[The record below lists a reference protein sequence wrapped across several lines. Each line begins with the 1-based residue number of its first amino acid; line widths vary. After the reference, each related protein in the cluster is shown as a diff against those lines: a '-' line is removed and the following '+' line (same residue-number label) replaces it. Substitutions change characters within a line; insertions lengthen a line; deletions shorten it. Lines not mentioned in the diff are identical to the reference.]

1 MLVIV
6 GIRMSNI
13 NVGLIGIGKWG
24 SILKKKLK
32 KNSNLVF
39 AVGRKKKYLNKL
51 DKIDWVFIATPDNSH
66 YKIVKKLLILKKNV
80 FCEKPLTLNYKKSK
94 QLFDVA
100 KKNKVKLY
108 VDDIQTY
115 YNKKI
120 KLQKNNYITRKKKGH
135 GIPKNLLYRFAYHD
149 FYYLYNYI
157 KKKKIKLIKIK
168 DKKFDL
174 KFELRFNDNQL
185 FIFDYSLRSEIKIHR
200 INRSSF
206 ITKQDVLAKMIRKI
220 LYGNVDF
227 GANMRRSLY
236 ANKLIDKINKKI

>member
-1 MLVIV
+1 MLAIV

-24 SILKKKLK
+24 SILKQKLK

-39 AVGRKKKYLNKL
+39 AVGRKKKYLDKL
-51 DKIDWVFIATPDNSH
+51 DKIDWAFIATPDNSH

-100 KKNKVKLY
+100 KKNKVRLY
-108 VDDIQTY
+108 VDDVQTY

-120 KLQKNNYITRKKKGH
+120 KLKKNNYIARKKKGH

-157 KKKKIKLIKIK
+157 KKKKIKLIKIN

-200 INRSSF
+200 INGSSF

-220 LYGNVDF
+220 LYGKVDYD
-227 GANMRRSLY
+227 ANMRRSLY